1 MTTPVPPL
9 RPSIYL
15 DPSVIEDALHGRMRA
30 RDRAAVWRLAAMV
43 SENVLS
49 FCCPKEGRETIEH
62 ATRQQQARFGREYA
76 ALQVLQ
82 RAEPGWL
89 DDDADGSAERSLE
102 FRELADLLE
111 SAKDARRVLQARSAG
126 IRDLVAAESSALV
139 HRALELEART
149 GLRIFRPGDY
159 LSRWSTQQQLPG

>member
-1 MTTPVPPL
+1 
-9 RPSIYL
+9 
-15 DPSVIEDALHGRMRA
+15 
-30 RDRAAVWRLAAMV
+30 
-43 SENVLS
+43 
-49 FCCPKEGRETIEH
+49 
-62 ATRQQQARFGREYA
+62 
-76 ALQVLQ
+76 
-82 RAEPGWL
+82 
-89 DDDADGSAERSLE
+89 
-102 FRELADLLE
+102 LE